1 MGSDDSEHYLV
12 IVYPPMANLQL
23 CLLERHTKQL
33 IRLIQFLFGSIA
45 HGLRQ
50 FGESMDYFFQIFF
63 YRLSQL
69 VVESSPTLRSIRLID
84 EFLPAQFNSFGA
96 CPKLIIADQ
105 SVQIRIDHLLNQL
118 ECQNLNE
125 CANDDE
131 AISNRYRRVFLVRG
145 AVLFHQ
151 QHLVLDHLSTD
162 LTIDIYRYLLHY
174 GHLNLTQIS
183 SDTWQLLLFK
193 QIFPQGLDARKRSFL
208 YVCCQN
214 ALTLAVLVDLEHDTR
229 ELQ

>member
-1 MGSDDSEHYLV
+1 
-12 IVYPPMANLQL
+12 MANLHL

-45 HGLRQ
+45 HALRH
-50 FGESMDYFFQIFF
+50 FSESMDYFFQIFF

-69 VVESSPTLRSIRLID
+69 ALETSPTLKSIRLID
-84 EFLPAQFNSFGA
+84 EFLPAQFHSFGA
-96 CPKLIIADQ
+96 CPKLIITDQ
-105 SVQIRIDHLLNQL
+105 SVQMHLDRLLNQL

-125 CANDDE
+125 CANDEDE

-145 AVLFHQ
+145 SVLFHQ
-151 QHLVLDHLSTD
+151 QHLVLDHLSVE

-183 SDTWQLLLFK
+183 TDTWQLLLFK